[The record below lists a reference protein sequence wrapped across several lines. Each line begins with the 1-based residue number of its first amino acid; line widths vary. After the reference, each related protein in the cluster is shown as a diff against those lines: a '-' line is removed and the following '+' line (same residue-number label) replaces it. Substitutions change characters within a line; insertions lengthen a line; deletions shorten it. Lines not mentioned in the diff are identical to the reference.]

1 MSSFFT
7 KEKYLLYYESLLLYL
22 RLELKLKRV
31 NLVSE
36 FNQSQWLKPYVE
48 LNTLKKGEAE
58 KNGVKGEKLLYKLMN
73 GTIKNLRKKI
83 DVKHRCNQRLFKMDI
98 KTRRYVAQNI

>member
-31 NLVSE
+31 HLVSE

-58 KNGVKGEKLLYKLMN
+58 KNGVKGDKLLYKLMN

-83 DVKHRCNQRLFKMDI
+83 DVKHRCNGKVI
-98 KTRRYVAQNI
+98 